1 MDEPEPA
8 MTDIIEI
15 SEEEWNVSLQQAHTR
30 VISLAHANITGNVP
44 DRILKHYELVMF
56 RKFVEQPEE
65 RPEFREIKAK
75 LNEDHRKLTDRIRKY
90 AKEHC
95 PSDEDVFYNS
105 LVSGIK
111 LLKGYEDQP
120 GYDIV
125 SERVTGEKEEEK
137 AEEKEEEEKAEEK
150 EEE

>member
-75 LNEDHRKLTDRIRKY
+75 LNEDHRKLTERIRKY
-90 AKEHC
+90 AKERC

-137 AEEKEEEEKAEEK
+137 AEEKEEE
-150 EEE
+150 